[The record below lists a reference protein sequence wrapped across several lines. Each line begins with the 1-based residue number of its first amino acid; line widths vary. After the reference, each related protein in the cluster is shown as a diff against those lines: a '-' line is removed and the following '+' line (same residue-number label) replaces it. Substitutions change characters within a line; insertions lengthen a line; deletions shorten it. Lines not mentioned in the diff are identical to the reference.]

1 MENNTD
7 LEQGKENLNELE
19 SKIENKKYS
28 DYDSIIVQLNNGN
41 ESIGNIRMMRQ
52 DIEIMSAM
60 HNQSMGDIVELMI
73 ETIVSESPKI
83 KSDGK

>member
-28 DYDSIIVQLNNGN
+28 DYDSIIVQLNNGS